1 MTYLF
6 DVPAY
11 FILLRETLEVTI
23 ILAVLLGFIDRLVPE
38 KDAAIIKNFKRQ
50 IWIGAAA
57 GLAISIVIGS
67 VFIGVFYTVARN
79 LWEENEPAW
88 EGSFALV
95 ASVVITIM
103 ALGMTRVQQWR
114 RKWERKLEK
123 ATESYLEKHKTGNKW
138 ALILLP
144 FTVVCRE
151 AVETFVFIG
160 GIGFNKPASGLPIPV
175 ILGLLTGFVIG
186 WIIYKGAHKVS
197 ISIFFTATTVFLLF
211 VAAGMFSSS
220 IHEFQEAT
228 GSHEKVLWHATCCD
242 KNASEF
248 WSIMQAIFGW
258 RAEATLGT
266 TIGYFSYWAC
276 VIVAVTSIFYFGKK
290 DDVESEE
297 DKIVKSKFEVADRTV
312 NV

>member
-6 DVPAY
+6 DIPAY

-23 ILAVLLGFIDRLVPE
+23 ILAVLLGFIDILVPE
-38 KDAAIIKNFKRQ
+38 KDAAIKKTFKRQ

-57 GLAISIVIGS
+57 GLALSIVIGS
-67 VFIGVFYTVARN
+67 VFIAVFYTVAKN

-88 EGSFALV
+88 
-95 ASVVITIM
+95 
-103 ALGMTRVQQWR
+103 GMTRVQQWR
-114 RKWERKLEK
+114 KKWERKLEK

-175 ILGLLTGFVIG
+175 ILGLLSGFVIG

-197 ISIFFTATTVFLLF
+197 INIFFTATTVFLLF
-211 VAAGMFSSS
+211 VAAGMFSTSV
-220 IHEFQEAT
+220 HKFQQAT
-228 GSHEKVLWHATCCD
+228 GSHETVLWHTTCCD
-242 KNASEF
+242 TNNAF

-258 RAEATLGT
+258 REKATLGT

-290 DDVESEE
+290 SDEELEE
-297 DKIVKSKFEVADRTV
+297 DKIVKSKFEVADRTD